1 MFACIYFREDN
12 SMSVVG
18 EKSKRLQLLGDF
30 KAGENVKMLWGQ
42 NLFNGTFVQIHG
54 EYISHVNCI
63 CYL

>member
-18 EKSKRLQLLGDF
+18 EKFKRLQLLEEF
-30 KAGENVKMLWGQ
+30 KAGENVKM
-42 NLFNGTFVQIHG
+42 FNGTVVQIHG